1 MQLELPKWIAEAV
14 ESDSKKSVQYT
25 IKEILREYLQSEEG
39 RVIRERIREREG
51 V

>member
-1 MQLELPKWIAEAV
+1 MQLELPKWIAETI

-39 RVIRERIREREG
+39 RLIRKRIREREG